1 MTKEF
6 FVDTDRDDFD
16 GEIQFVVSEEELA
29 ADTDITEKGLTAQT
43 LTIENGYGETTISP
57 VAFGT
62 YYVYEVVDK
71 KVATTYG
78 IYTVDGDG
86 EKLTLDAANRTA
98 EADLTNS
105 RYLGNLKIK
114 KTVEGTDYSETIF
127 YFNITLTPPTGMS
140 LESSY
145 PAVHSGDATITSVS
159 IGEGNVVSDIQ
170 LKAGQTLEINELP
183 RGTSYIVEEINIPDG
198 YKKTSPVDKAEGD
211 IGIGT
216 TNEEEFVNTY
226 TSKGKVELGGK
237 KILDGRYFK
246 SGDTLTVEVYDGEV
260 NENETANIQPLES
273 VDVDLAQY
281 IGKSE
286 APYSVPAIEYDLEDV
301 GGLGGEKT
309 FTYTVIE
316 VANMAGTTKTIGRHI
331 VDVTLKDNNEGE
343 LIITGVTIDG
353 NTVAPE
359 DLTTALGGLDFTN
372 TYHTTAKKQ
381 IKANKVLKAMNLKA
395 GDFTFTLTGSK
406 EVVDLIGDAANQ
418 TKTNDESGDVEFDPL
433 NFAVHPTAD
442 ELEKGYVDIADLQ
455 MVNGHYE
462 FTLTLAESEDGL
474 AEKDIRIEDDDKKQY
489 TITVNVDYNPG
500 NGVLAVSINP
510 DEESFEF
517 TNLKNAKAEIN
528 VEAKKTMLGRPLT
541 DGEFH
546 FTVNGK
552 VSDAHRNDPRY
563 TIDQKT
569 TNTGESVVFDN
580 LLFAVYPTEEQEQA
594 GYIDV
599 TDLVVD
605 PGTYSFDLTVAE
617 DLAALAG
624 NPEVVPVSPIATSGK
639 MSYPVKIT
647 LTYDKEKGELTAT
660 RDKDAEDLV
669 FINRI
674 VKIQKTD
681 LAGNELTGSHIK
693 ILDEAGTVIDEWD
706 SRTGVLHEAANR
718 TDPSNP
724 ISLIAGKTYKLIET
738 ATPKVDGEDN
748 WYYKFAGEATFKIK
762 TDGSIETSGLDIRS
776 ADGVLLLKD
785 EIPEKPEFEKKIKD
799 TNDSTGET
807 SGWQDSADYDIDDEV
822 PYRLTATMADNVTDY
837 RNYHITFKDEMEKG
851 LTFNGVSLV
860 TVNGKEV
867 PATDYEL
874 NVANDKHSFDL
885 TLTWIGQEGAK
896 IADESLNK
904 AKVEVYFTA
913 ILNENAVLG
922 NKGNVN
928 TGKLE
933 YSCNPSVNDS
943 GDQSEETE
951 ETEEDSVIAFTYKVV
966 VNKVDEGGKDALKG
980 AQFTL
985 EKKIKD
991 SATNKVIVFVEAN
1004 PDATFTFEGLD
1015 DGEYVL
1021 TETKTPDGYKPI
1033 DPVTFTVEAVH
1044 NQEWDVTNR
1053 EQVAAKRKDVLTS
1066 LNGVYIYTDQATGE
1080 EVKSDKIT
1088 GLIEFIPFEL
1098 SDLSGLAMNVTN
1110 TSESTTA
1117 IIRKIWDDDDNRDRT
1132 RPAGLVVKLL
1142 ADGKDTGRTAK
1153 LNAEN
1158 HWADRIS
1165 GIPMM
1170 SHGKKIEYTWE
1181 EPKVDGY
1188 TMKSNRSTDGILT
1201 TLTNTY
1207 EIEKVE
1213 ISVKKDWVDNDNKA
1227 GVRPTSIDVQ
1237 LYADNVAVG
1246 GVVTLSADNNWFHT
1260 WPELPK
1266 NVNETGVK
1274 REIKYS
1280 VNETEIPEGYIGKV
1294 TKTISRED
1302 GSKTTKISFKITNT
1316 YENGKL
1322 IIEKEFDIAPW
1333 EPFTPDDSPM
1343 DIPVIKTWN
1352 DNNNKDGNRPASVVV
1367 RLLANG
1373 TQVATAELNAGNN
1386 WRYTFAGMPRID
1398 ENKERINYTITEDP
1412 VEWYKAQINGFN
1424 IRNNYEPELT
1434 SVTVT
1439 KIWDDANNEMQARP
1453 ESIVMT
1459 LSNGMTVLL
1468 NDQNNWT
1475 ATINDLPTRVNG
1487 APANYTWTE
1496 QKVLGYDKVA
1506 EVTEG
1511 SVTTFMNRRW
1521 VRPATPNRGG
1531 TPKTAGETVYEFDE
1545 YETPLG
1551 VDIVINHVGDC
1562 FD

>member
-1 MTKEF
+1 MQT
-6 FVDTDRDDFD
+6 
-16 GEIQFVVSEEELA
+16 A
-29 ADTDITEKGLTAQT
+29 A
-43 LTIENGYGETTISP
+43 
-57 VAFGT
+57 
-62 YYVYEVVDK
+62 
-71 KVATTYG
+71 
-78 IYTVDGDG
+78 
-86 EKLTLDAANRTA
+86 
-98 EADLTNS
+98 
-105 RYLGNLKIK
+105 
-114 KTVEGTDYSETIF
+114 
-127 YFNITLTPPTGMS
+127 
-140 LESSY
+140 
-145 PAVHSGDATITSVS
+145 
-159 IGEGNVVSDIQ
+159 
-170 LKAGQTLEINELP
+170 
-183 RGTSYIVEEINIPDG
+183 
-198 YKKTSPVDKAEGD
+198 
-211 IGIGT
+211 
-216 TNEEEFVNTY
+216 
-226 TSKGKVELGGK
+226 
-237 KILDGRYFK
+237 
-246 SGDTLTVEVYDGEV
+246 
-260 NENETANIQPLES
+260 
-273 VDVDLAQY
+273 
-281 IGKSE
+281 
-286 APYSVPAIEYDLEDV
+286 
-301 GGLGGEKT
+301 
-309 FTYTVIE
+309 
-316 VANMAGTTKTIGRHI
+316 
-331 VDVTLKDNNEGE
+331 
-343 LIITGVTIDG
+343 
-353 NTVAPE
+353 
-359 DLTTALGGLDFTN
+359 FTN
-372 TYHTTAKKQ
+372 TYSKSGEGEAKVQKTLSGRAWTTA
-381 IKANKVLKAMNLKA
+381 
-395 GDFTFTLTGSK
+395 D
-406 EVVDLIGDAANQ
+406 
-418 TKTNDESGDVEFDPL
+418 
-433 NFAVHPTAD
+433 
-442 ELEKGYVDIADLQ
+442 
-455 MVNGHYE
+455 
-462 FTLTLAESEDGL
+462 
-474 AEKDIRIEDDDKKQY
+474 
-489 TITVNVDYNPG
+489 
-500 NGVLAVSINP
+500 
-510 DEESFEF
+510 SFEF
-517 TNLKNAKAEIN
+517 TITPVGDAPAFPNATVTVTKNSTNFTESFGKVTFTEAGTYEWTVSEAHKGETINGVAYDSADKTITIVVVDDGNGNLVADEGSALVQTAAFTNTYGKSGEAEI
-528 VEAKKTMLGRPLT
+528 
-541 DGEFH
+541 
-546 FTVNGK
+546 K
-552 VSDAHRNDPRY
+552 V
-563 TIDQKT
+563 QKT
-569 TNTGESVVFDN
+569 LSGRDWTTNDSFKFTITAGEGSPAFEPNEITITKDDVDEDGNYIKSFGTVTF
-580 LLFAVYPTEEQEQA
+580 TEE
-594 GYIDV
+594 
-599 TDLVVD
+599 
-605 PGTYSFDLTVAE
+605 GTYSWTIEETNKGQTINGISYDGHTETVTISVTDNGNGKLVDANNEDHIVKTAAFTNTYAVSNKTQFFAKKILKGRDSFTDGDFSFILKGDKLPDEGETKYAKADRTPVAFSEITYNQDDLNGVAVTEDAEGNKVRTKTFYYTIQEVIPEEDDEKFDPAITYDTHVENNTVTITD
-617 DLAALAG
+617 DLKGNLDVKV
-624 NPEVVPVSPIATSGK
+624 NPENATAAVTFTNIVTKIGKIGNDEEGNKISLGGAHLEVWAPGGSEPVDAWTTEAGELYEIEGLKVGKVYTLKETVVPI
-639 MSYPVKIT
+639 YP
-647 LTYDKEKGELTAT
+647 DDDRNAP
-660 RDKDAEDLV
+660 A
-669 FINRI
+669 
-674 VKIQKTD
+674 Q
-681 LAGNELTGSHIK
+681 
-693 ILDEAGTVIDEWD
+693 
-706 SRTGVLHEAANR
+706 
-718 TDPSNP
+718 
-724 ISLIAGKTYKLIET
+724 
-738 ATPKVDGEDN
+738 
-748 WYYKFAGEATFKIK
+748 YYKFAGDTTFTVDENGGITVTGDALKLEQVA
-762 TDGSIETSGLDIRS
+762 GET
-776 ADGVLLLKD
+776 VLMLNNELAK
-785 EIPEKPEFEKKIKD
+785 KPEFEKKIKD

-807 SGWQDSADYDIDDEV
+807 NGWQDSADYDIDDEV
-822 PYRLTATMADNVTDY
+822 PYRLTATLADNVTDY

-860 TVNGKEV
+860 TVNGR

-874 NVANDKHSFDL
+874 NVAEDKHSFDL
-885 TLTWIGQEGAK
+885 TLTWIGKEGAK
-896 IADESLNK
+896 ITDESLNK

-913 ILNENAVLG
+913 KLTGDAVKFG
-922 NKGNVN
+922 KEGNVN
-928 TGKLE
+928 TAWLE

-985 EKKIKD
+985 EKKIKG
-991 SATNKVIVFVEAN
+991 SATNKVIACVEAN

-1044 NQEWDVTNR
+1044 NPVWDVTNR
-1053 EQVAAKRKDVLTS
+1053 DQVAAKRKDVLTS
-1066 LNGVYIYTDQATGE
+1066 LNGVYIYTDKATGE
-1080 EVKSDKIT
+1080 EVKSNKIT

-1098 SDLSGLAMNVTN
+1098 SELSGLAMNVTN

-1207 EIEKVE
+1207 EIEKVK
-1213 ISVKKDWVDNDNKA
+1213 ISVEKFWNDNDNKA
-1227 GVRPTSIDVQ
+1227 GARPTSIDVQ
-1237 LYADNVAVG
+1237 LYADGVAVG

-1294 TKTISRED
+1294 TKTISKED

-1373 TQVATAELNAGNN
+1373 TQVAIAELNAGNN

-1398 ENKERINYTITEDP
+1398 ENKEKIEYTITEDP
-1412 VEWYKAQINGFN
+1412 VDWYKAQINGFN